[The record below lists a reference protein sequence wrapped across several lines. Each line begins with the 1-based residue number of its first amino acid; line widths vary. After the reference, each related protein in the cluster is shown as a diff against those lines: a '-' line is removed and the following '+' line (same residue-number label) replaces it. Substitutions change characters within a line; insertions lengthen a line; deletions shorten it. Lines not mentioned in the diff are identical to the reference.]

1 MPGQSQAAVEV
12 RNSRVTQF
20 NPLVL
25 QRQAVEFGRDVCG
38 DLSAAEQ
45 REWLVTNGIGG
56 FASGTVAGLATRR
69 YHGLLVA
76 ALKPP
81 LGRTLL
87 VSKLD
92 ETAEYG
98 GLTYALATN
107 RWAGGALDPQ
117 GYRHIERFRLEG
129 TTPVWTF
136 ACADALLEKRV
147 WMQQGANTTY
157 VRYQLARGSRPLDL
171 IVKALVNYRDY
182 HSSTHAGDWRMSI
195 QPVEHGLR
203 VDAFQGSS
211 PFYLLSAEASTQ
223 IAHDWYRNFDL
234 AVARYRGLDDHED
247 HLHAG
252 TFRTRLHPGDS
263 LTLVASTE
271 VGPGLDGLKAW
282 KARAAHETDLIDGWT
297 KANSPMAREAPSWIR
312 QLVLAADQFIVSRP
326 LPDDLEAHS
335 VIAGYHWFGDWGRD
349 TMIALPA

>member
-1 MPGQSQAAVEV
+1 MPGQSQAAAEV

-92 ETAEYG
+92 DTAEYD

-157 VRYQLARGSRPLDL
+157 VRYQLARGSQPLDL
-171 IVKALVNYRDY
+171 TVKALVNYRDY

-211 PFYLLSAEASTQ
+211 PFYLLSAEATTQ
-223 IAHDWYRNFDL
+223 TAHNWYRNFDL

-252 TFRTRLHPGDS
+252 TFRARLHPGDS

-271 VGPGLDGLKAW
+271 PGPGLEGLKAW
-282 KARAAHETDLIDGWT
+282 KTRAAHETDLIDGWT